1 MENLVTAGRSK
12 YEKKSL
18 SDMVVLYIKNRILE
32 GSLKSGDKLI
42 EADISAA
49 LNTSRAPVRE
59 AMRILN
65 EQGIVSFL
73 PRKGNHVLEMT
84 KEELSEVFEI
94 RTNLEMRI
102 LQKLVMEQ
110 MLCPEDFRELDK
122 MTQKMMD
129 GERQC
134 KSQEERIYM
143 LNTMDIGFHRYL
155 WNASRSSRRGQILDG
170 LFYQLLIAMNQDT
183 YSLGTFEEKA
193 IEHMRIVEALKK
205 ADLPVVLN
213 EFYEHLKV
221 YMDASIGDKEQIK
234 KAASAGMQT
243 AANK

>member
-1 MENLVTAGRSK
+1 
-12 YEKKSL
+12 
-18 SDMVVLYIKNRILE
+18 
-32 GSLKSGDKLI
+32 
-42 EADISAA
+42 
-49 LNTSRAPVRE
+49 
-59 AMRILN
+59 
-65 EQGIVSFL
+65 
-73 PRKGNHVLEMT
+73 MT

-102 LQKLVMEQ
+102 LQKLVTEQ